1 MRAPTPQLSL
11 ASSVPSSR
19 KHAFKKRKLSHI
31 QSSTRHDT
39 SSCTSKAEQSTTP
52 SAHKAP
58 NFPCSSCHRVL
69 SASMRSGAG
78 AGAGVTCARCGS
90 VVCAICSRTCSSML
104 RQSSFPPTPA
114 LTRCPSLSGSPSP
127 SPSGSPKRAAL
138 SLNISTMNCNILL
151 SPSSG
156 KRKKSSEKDDVD
168 VDHPSKS
175 RGTLFGLD
183 DGALLVPGCGRP
195 ICRTCCV
202 ESVQNDGT
210 LCVDCYAVVGDVL

>member
-1 MRAPTPQLSL
+1 MRVPTPQLSL
-11 ASSVPSSR
+11 TSSVPSSR

-31 QSSTRHDT
+31 QLSTRHDT
-39 SSCTSKAEQSTTP
+39 GLCPSKAEQSVTLNALKT
-52 SAHKAP
+52 STLS
-58 NFPCSSCHRVL
+58 CSSCHRVL

-78 AGAGVTCARCGS
+78 AGATCARCGS
-90 VVCAICSRTCSSML
+90 AVCAVCSRTCSSML

-127 SPSGSPKRAAL
+127 SPSGSPKRTAL

-156 KRKKSSEKDDVD
+156 KRKKPSEKDDVD

-183 DGALLVPGCGRP
+183 DGAFLVPGCGRP

-210 LCVDCYAVVGDVL
+210 LCVDCYAVVGNVL

>member
-11 ASSVPSSR
+11 TSSVPSSR
-19 KHAFKKRKLSHI
+19 KHAFKKRKLSYI

-39 SSCTSKAEQSTTP
+39 GSCPSKADQSTTP
-52 SAHKAP
+52 NVHKTSTLS
-58 NFPCSSCHRVL
+58 CSSCHRVL

-90 VVCAICSRTCSSML
+90 AVCAVCSRTCSSML

-156 KRKKSSEKDDVD
+156 KRKKPSDKDDVD
-168 VDHPSKS
+168 VDHPSKY
-175 RGTLFGLD
+175 RGTLFGPD

-210 LCVDCYAVVGDVL
+210 LCVDCYAVVGNVL

>member
-11 ASSVPSSR
+11 TSSVPSSR
-19 KHAFKKRKLSHI
+19 KHAFKKRRLSHI

-39 SSCTSKAEQSTTP
+39 GSCPSKADQSTTP
-52 SAHKAP
+52 NAHKASTLS
-58 NFPCSSCHRVL
+58 CSSCHRVL

-78 AGAGVTCARCGS
+78 AGAGITCARCGS
-90 VVCAICSRTCSSML
+90 AVCAVCSRTCSSML

-156 KRKKSSEKDDVD
+156 KRKKPSDKDDVD
-168 VDHPSKS
+168 VDHPSKY

-210 LCVDCYAVVGDVL
+210 LCVDCYAVVGNVL

>member
-1 MRAPTPQLSL
+1 MRAPTPQVSL
-11 ASSVPSSR
+11 TSSIPSSR
-19 KHAFKKRKLSHI
+19 KHAFKKRKLSHAI

-39 SSCTSKAEQSTTP
+39 GSCPSKADQSPTP
-52 SAHKAP
+52 NAHKASTLS
-58 NFPCSSCHRVL
+58 CSSCHRVL

-78 AGAGVTCARCGS
+78 AGATCAMCGS
-90 VVCAICSRTCSSML
+90 AICAVCSRTCSSML

-138 SLNISTMNCNILL
+138 SLNISTMNCSILL

-168 VDHPSKS
+168 VDYPSKS

-183 DGALLVPGCGRP
+183 DGALLVPGCGRL

-202 ESVQNDGT
+202 ESAQNDGT
-210 LCVDCYAVVGDVL
+210 LCVDCYAVVENVL